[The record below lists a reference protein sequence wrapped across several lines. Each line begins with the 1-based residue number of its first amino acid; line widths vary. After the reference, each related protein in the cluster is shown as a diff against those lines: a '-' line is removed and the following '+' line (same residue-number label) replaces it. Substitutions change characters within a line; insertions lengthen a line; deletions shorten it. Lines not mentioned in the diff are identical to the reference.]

1 MNDDRTFA
9 DTLAAARRGDAAAW
23 SQLYHEVAPV
33 LLGYLRAQ
41 HLPDAE
47 DVAGEVLLEVVRDL
61 ERFDGSRE
69 RFRSWV
75 LAIAHHRLLD
85 ARRKANRRPADPTPH
100 EELAVPP
107 AKEDPEADALATL
120 GFGELEPALTTLT
133 PDQRSV
139 LLLRVI
145 GDLPVAEVA
154 RITGR
159 RPGAVKQLQHR
170 ATAALRRELDAGA
183 AEQEAAEQEAAG
195 QGATEH
201 RPPPSTGP
209 NLPQRARNAHPVTPP
224 DATTLAERDGSHD
237 AP

>member
-1 MNDDRTFA
+1 MNDDQRFA
-9 DTLAAARRGDAAAW
+9 KTLAAARNGEATAW
-23 SQLYHEVAPV
+23 SQLYHEVAPI
-33 LLGYLRAQ
+33 LIGYLRAQ

-47 DVAGEVLLEVVRDL
+47 DVAGEVLLEVVRDI

-85 ARRKANRRPADPTPH
+85 ARRKAARRPADPTPH
-100 EELAVPP
+100 EELAAPP
-107 AKEDPEADALATL
+107 SEDDPEADVLATL
-120 GFGELEPALTTLT
+120 GFGELEPALATLT
-133 PDQRSV
+133 DEQRSV

-145 GDLPVAEVA
+145 GDLPIAEVA

-170 ATAALRRELDAGA
+170 ATAALRRQLE
-183 AEQEAAEQEAAG
+183 AESASE
-195 QGATEH
+195 EH
-201 RPPPSTGP
+201 RASPTTASTRPDGDGRAP
-209 NLPQRARNAHPVTPP
+209 NARPVTPP
-224 DATTLAERDGSHD
+224 GSTTLPERDGSHD

>member
-1 MNDDRTFA
+1 MTDDPAFA
-9 DTLAAARRGDAAAW
+9 DTLAAARVGDASAW

-61 ERFDGSRE
+61 DRFDGTRE

-85 ARRKANRRPADPTPH
+85 ARRKADRRPADPTPH
-100 EELAVPP
+100 EDLAAPP
-107 AKEDPEADALATL
+107 SEDDPEADALATL
-120 GFGELEPALTTLT
+120 GFGELEPALATLT
-133 PDQRSV
+133 TDQRSV

-145 GDLPVAEVA
+145 GDLPIAEVA

-170 ATAALRRELDAGA
+170 ATAALRRQLDAA
-183 AEQEAAEQEAAG
+183 SPAQERAS
-195 QGATEH
+195 
-201 RPPPSTGP
+201 PPPPAPTD
-209 NLPQRARNAHPVTPP
+209 P
-224 DATTLAERDGSHD
+224 DAPRTSEERTPRDSGRQHD
-237 AP
+237 AS